1 MTAPEKSFPSPES
14 FVEPINRYFHIPVAA
29 LIVDLIKVSR
39 ITPNQVTYASVLC
52 GLVSGLAFCQGE
64 PWWFIV
70 AGIFLEFSMILDCAD
85 GQLARAK
92 NCATDFG
99 RLLDGIG
106 GYVAY
111 LSMIAGMMLGLD
123 GLFYTLTIITIIT
136 ILKAITFDYFK
147 ISIATMIKE
156 GVDGSQRD
164 IHAAY
169 QKIRQTPTA
178 LLKAYFYYLQ
188 FQQLIFHGRWN
199 SLQKFSH
206 NNKTAFGETPL
217 TDEQLKRYY
226 QKTKTL
232 LAVWRWNGHEMVLF
246 LIAILSILGIID
258 VSMTILTALAG
269 TQFCLTFIFHH
280 YFIRHDART

>member
-1 MTAPEKSFPSPES
+1 MTAPEKSFPGPDSL
-14 FVEPINRYFHIPVAA
+14 VEPVNRYLHIPVAA
-29 LIVDLIKVSR
+29 LIVDFIKESR
-39 ITPNQVTYASVLC
+39 ITPNQITYASVLC
-52 GLVSGLAFCQGE
+52 GLASGLAFCLGE
-64 PWWFIV
+64 ASWFIV
-70 AGIFLEFSMILDCAD
+70 GGFFLESSLILDCAD

-92 NCATDFG
+92 NCASDFG

-111 LSMIAGMMLGLD
+111 LSMIGGMMIGLD
-123 GLFYTLTIITIIT
+123 GLFYTLTAITVIT
-136 ILKAITFDYFK
+136 ILRAITFDYFK

-188 FQQLIFHGRWN
+188 IQQLIFHGRWT

-206 NNKTAFGETPL
+206 NNKTAFGETRL

-232 LAVWRWNGHEMVLF
+232 LAVWKWNGHEMVLF
-246 LIAILSILGIID
+246 LIAVLSILGIID